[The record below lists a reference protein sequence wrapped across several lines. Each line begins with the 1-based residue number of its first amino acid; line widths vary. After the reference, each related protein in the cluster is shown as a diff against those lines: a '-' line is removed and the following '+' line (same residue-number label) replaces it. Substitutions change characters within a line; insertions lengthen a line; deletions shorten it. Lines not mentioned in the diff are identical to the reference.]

1 MQFYNQAVE
10 RFNKSTPQQKS
21 VASVGL
27 TLGLLILLILLIF
40 PAVNH
45 VLKINREI
53 SDGKLV
59 EQKLQ
64 DKIDALNKAKFN
76 LESVKDR
83 LGVVNQSLPT
93 GSAVDDYLKELES
106 AAKKSNLSIEGV
118 QFTDVPLSLPD
129 KSQGL
134 SVRQI
139 DYTIT
144 LKGKFS
150 NLQQFISNI
159 EGAIRTTDTLSISF
173 DDEDSSVTAT
183 IKASV
188 SYLGK
193 KIKVNVRTNTSNTT
207 TNSTSTGGS

>member
-21 VASVGL
+21 VVSVGL
-27 TLGLLILLILLIF
+27 TLGLLILLILLVF

-45 VLKINREI
+45 VLKLNREI

-173 DDEDSSVTAT
+173 DDEDSSVTVT

-207 TNSTSTGGS
+207 TNNTSTGGS

>member
-21 VASVGL
+21 AISVGL
-27 TLGLLILLILLIF
+27 TLGLLILLILLVF

-45 VLKINREI
+45 VLKLNREI

-106 AAKKSNLSIEGV
+106 AAKKSNLSIEGI

-173 DDEDSSVTAT
+173 DDEDSSVTVT

-193 KIKVNVRTNTSNTT
+193 KIKVNVKTNTPNTT
-207 TNSTSTGGS
+207 TNNTSTGGS

>member
-21 VASVGL
+21 VVSVGL
-27 TLGLLILLILLIF
+27 TLGLLILLILLVF

-45 VLKINREI
+45 VLKLNREI

-106 AAKKSNLSIEGV
+106 AAKKSNLSIEGI

-173 DDEDSSVTAT
+173 DDEDSSVTVT

-193 KIKVNVRTNTSNTT
+193 KIKVNVKTNTPNTT
-207 TNSTSTGGS
+207 TNNTSTGGS

>member
-21 VASVGL
+21 VVSVGL
-27 TLGLLILLILLIF
+27 TLGLLILLILLVF

-45 VLKINREI
+45 VLKLNREI

-106 AAKKSNLSIEGV
+106 AAKKSNLSIEGI

-173 DDEDSSVTAT
+173 DDKDSSVTVT

-193 KIKVNVRTNTSNTT
+193 KIKVNVKTNTPNTT
-207 TNSTSTGGS
+207 TNNTSTGGS